1 MALMATTLEC
11 VDSTL
16 ASGALL
22 EELRRAYDI
31 GGAATCELIQRQLDA
46 VYLVSGRAVSGRAV
60 SGHAPRL
67 IARLYNARWWSRA
80 QIEGEISVL
89 RHLEAR
95 SVRVAAPVKRATGRG

>member
-46 VYLVSGRAVSGRAV
+46 VYLVSGRAVSG
-60 SGHAPRL
+60 HAPRL